1 MQRAFS
7 VKNLTF
13 VQIYDTLNIPNAIC
27 RGVGQLTQI
36 SARDIHQK
44 ERREYE
50 KRS

>member
-36 SARDIHQK
+36 SARDMDKK
-44 ERREYE
+44 EHRKYG